1 LPRLTRIVL
10 GDEPAPGVA
19 PVAAISF
26 TYYVSFST
34 FWVYVGIYAVRGLHW
49 PASRVGLLFL
59 VSAPLAAAANYLSGR
74 LSDRVGR
81 KRLIVASFLGASAN
95 MALLALFGHTTAVAF
110 LLIIAQGVIGAPAFS
125 LDRVLVADLVTDPA
139 RREHAYATI
148 RVATNVGI
156 LIGPPLAALLVYLG
170 SWTTFLV
177 GIAAIGLVGALVTTL
192 FLGGGQ
198 VVSAAEEQPGLRHVA
213 RDRPFV
219 LLLLSSLLGYFV
231 YCCFETVLPV
241 IAVTSY
247 GLGSSTWGLL
257 IAISPLLVILGQL
270 RLTRAT
276 RRIPTAGRLAAAS
289 LLMGLP
295 FLTLLVANG
304 VAAIALVIVIFM
316 LGEMVWM
323 PTSQTVAAELAPEQL
338 RGTYLGALGAMTGP
352 AWTLAPFLGFL
363 LHNHAGAGAVWL
375 VFAAIAIAAA
385 VAGASAVRA
394 AEATRRLL
402 R

>member
-1 LPRLTRIVL
+1 MRIVL

-74 LSDRVGR
+74 LSDRTGR
-81 KRLIVASFLGASAN
+81 KGLIVGSFLASSAN
-95 MALLALFGHTTAVAF
+95 MALLALFGDTTAAAF
-110 LLIIAQGVIGAPAFS
+110 VLVIAQGVIGAPAFS
-125 LDRVLVADLVTDPA
+125 LDRVLVADFVTDPA

-156 LIGPPLAALLVYLG
+156 LIGPPLAALLVYVG
-170 SWTTFLV
+170 SWTAFLV
-177 GIAAIGLVGALVTTL
+177 GIASIGLVGALVTVL
-192 FLGGGQ
+192 FLPGGRA
-198 VVSAAEEQPGLRHVA
+198 VTLAERQPGLRHVA

-219 LLLLSSLLGYFV
+219 LLLLSSLFAYFD

-257 IAISPLLVILGQL
+257 IAISPLLVVLGQL
-270 RLTRAT
+270 RLTRAA
-276 RRIPTAGRLAAAS
+276 RRIPTARRLAGAS

-295 FLTLLVANG
+295 FLALLVANG
-304 VAAIALVIVIFM
+304 VAAIALVIVVFI

-352 AWTLAPFLGFL
+352 AWMLAPFFAFL
-363 LHNHAGAGAVWL
+363 LRDHAGAGAVWL
-375 VFAAIAIAAA
+375 VFAAIAVAAALSGAAA
-385 VAGASAVRA
+385 VHA
-394 AEATRRLL
+394 AEARAA
-402 R
+402 